1 MVTAD
6 EGGVALAVVAV
17 VADAGEID
25 ERELNPRQIAF
36 ALEYVSGEHSGNATA
51 CYQKV
56 YGVTS
61 ENTASSNGSRLLA
74 NAKVKEL
81 IARIHQEA
89 IQGSVNQLMSWADL
103 LPSAQAVI
111 LATLQGRLRNRLSY
125 EAAVYLC
132 NRVMGAPTATL
143 DVQLHNR
150 QHIVGA
156 MKTFLARVSA
166 MKRNATM
173 EDK

>member
-1 MVTAD
+1 MVTAN
-6 EGGVALAVVAV
+6 EGGVALAVVE
-17 VADAGEID
+17 DAGEIE

-36 ALEYVSGEHSGNATA
+36 ALEYVSGESAGNATA
-51 CYQKV
+51 CYKKS

-61 ENTASSNGSRLLA
+61 DNTAASNGSRLLSH
-74 NAKVKEL
+74 AKVKEL
-81 IARIHQEA
+81 IARLHQEA
-89 IQGSVNQLMSWADL
+89 IDGAASQLMSWADL

-132 NRVMGAPTATL
+132 NRVMGAPTASIDL
-143 DVQLHNR
+143 QVHNQER
-150 QHIVGA
+150 VVGA
-156 MKTFLARVSA
+156 MKAFLDRMAA
-166 MKRNATM
+166 MKRAASK